1 MLTDKQCHSCKAFL
15 TNIFERHFCD
25 TFSFALRLICT
36 LGLDLHARDCS
47 PRCIKALT
55 RLPATCRCDS
65 RPFEIIRGKA
75 HMKSASEKDSP
86 QSHKRREKECSQ
98 PDGMVTW

>member
-25 TFSFALRLICT
+25 TFSPMHKGF
-36 LGLDLHARDCS
+36 
-47 PRCIKALT
+47 T

>member
-47 PRCIKALT
+47 PRCIKALQGYQRRVGAIRDHSRSFEA
-55 RLPATCRCDS
+55 RLT
-65 RPFEIIRGKA
+65 
-75 HMKSASEKDSP
+75 
-86 QSHKRREKECSQ
+86 
-98 PDGMVTW
+98 